1 MCLKSWTAG
10 AALVPWR
17 LRFDIALRQ
26 TLDPGKGLSAFLS
39 RIAIVGMALAIA
51 ILLTVQSVM
60 NGFDLEMRERILS
73 LVPHVEVTSSD
84 TSTQWQVL
92 AEQLARDPGITKV
105 RYFATADALLMRG
118 QSVTAARLSTIGEES
133 VAHYSR
139 LVKPAL
145 SEWNTDGLILGA
157 ALASR
162 LDLAVG
168 DWVTFILPAETTL
181 GLEPIRVHLSA
192 VLDSKTELD
201 EVLALVHHDTFK
213 PFAKS
218 SRVTTGLALQL
229 TDVFAASQMRWQVAR
244 QVPSG
249 FHVTDWRRTHGNLY
263 SAIQLSRDLIGLI
276 LLIVIFVAAFNVV
289 SALML
294 VVTDRRKVIAM
305 LTAMGA
311 RASDIVTIFFL
322 QGAMIGAV
330 GCAFGVCLGAV
341 MAFFAPDLAAGL
353 EQWLDYPLLET
364 DVYPLAFVPVDI
376 RWQDFAMTTA
386 IAMALS
392 VLASIVPALR
402 AASLPVADTLT
413 H

>member
-1 MCLKSWTAG
+1 
-10 AALVPWR
+10 VPWR

-26 TLDPGKGLSAFLS
+26 TLDPGHGLSAFLS

-73 LVPHVEVTSSD
+73 LVPHVEVTSAD
-84 TSTQWQVL
+84 ALTSWRVL
-92 AEQLARDPGITKV
+92 EDQLSRDPGIARV
-105 RYFATADALLMRG
+105 RFFASADALLLRG
-118 QSVTAARLSTIGEES
+118 QSVTAARLSTVGEES
-133 VAHYSR
+133 IAHYAR

-145 SEWNTDGLILGA
+145 SGWDTDGLILGA

-162 LDLAVG
+162 LELAVG
-168 DWVTFILPAETTL
+168 DWVTFILPAEKTV
-181 GLEPIRVHLSA
+181 GFEPIRVRLSA

-201 EVLALVHHDTFK
+201 EVLALVHHDTIE
-213 PFAKS
+213 PFAAS
-218 SRVTTGLALQL
+218 NRVTTGLALQL
-229 TDVFAASQMRWQVAR
+229 VDVFAASQMRWQVAQ
-244 QVPSG
+244 QVPSE

-276 LLIVIFVAAFNVV
+276 LLVVIFVAAFNVV

-305 LTAMGA
+305 LAAMGA

-330 GCAFGVCLGAV
+330 GCTLGMILGVV
-341 MAFFAPDLAAGL
+341 MAFFAPDMATVI

-376 RWQDFAMTTA
+376 RWQDFATTSA

-402 AASLPVADTLT
+402 AASLPVAETLA